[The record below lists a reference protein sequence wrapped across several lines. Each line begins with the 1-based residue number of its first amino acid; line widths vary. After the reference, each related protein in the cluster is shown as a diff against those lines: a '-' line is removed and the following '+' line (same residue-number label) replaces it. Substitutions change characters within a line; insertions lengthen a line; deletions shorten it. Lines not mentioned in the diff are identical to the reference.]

1 MLGQSI
7 GKGFLPDVHC
17 PTGAPREAVVKIT
30 KAEPGSIDQ
39 KGLWRPA
46 ALGFRP
52 RYESADMKKY
62 LAGDFYLGR
71 EEK

>member
-1 MLGQSI
+1 
-7 GKGFLPDVHC
+7 
-17 PTGAPREAVVKIT
+17 VKIT